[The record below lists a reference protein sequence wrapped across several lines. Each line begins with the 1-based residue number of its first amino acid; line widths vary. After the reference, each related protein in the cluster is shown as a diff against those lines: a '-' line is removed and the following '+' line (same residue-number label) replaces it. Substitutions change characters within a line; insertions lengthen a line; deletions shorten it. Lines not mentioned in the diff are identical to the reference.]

1 MNKVIGFEKEF
12 EIIKNNLIE
21 NKLNNSILISGIKG
35 IGKFF
40 LITKIIE
47 DFINL
52 KINSEQINHHLS
64 LLNNNSHPNIKIL
77 RKKIDEKTNKIKNN
91 IVIDQIREL
100 NNFFRETSIIENLPK
115 FILIDS
121 ADDLNLSSSNA
132 LLKILE
138 EPKANTYFF
147 LISHQP
153 SALLPTIKSRC
164 LKINLSSHNFDNFK
178 KILISQ
184 NVETDND
191 EIFKLLFDITNGSPG
206 LSINFNIDI
215 ILDIFDQLIN
225 SIIDNDTFSVNNN
238 NITNLFS
245 NFENEKY
252 KIFLSLIKFILIVF
266 KKVKM
271 GLDIDESYLSQK
283 ILKIENLSEKITI
296 DTIDNKLDY
305 LINNE
310 NDLFTFNL
318 DKKIFMINFFS
329 IK

>member
-1 MNKVIGFEKEF
+1 MNKIIGFEKEF
-12 EIIKNNLIE
+12 ETIKKNLAE

-35 IGKFF
+35 IGKLF
-40 LITKIIE
+40 LIIKIIE
-47 DFINL
+47 DHINL

-100 NNFFRETSIIENLPK
+100 NKFCRETNIIDNLSK

-121 ADDLNLSSSNA
+121 ADDLNISSSNA

-138 EPKANTYFF
+138 EPKNNTYFF

-153 SALLPTIKSRC
+153 SLLLPTIKSRC
-164 LKINLSSHNFDNFK
+164 LKINLSSHNFENFK

-184 NVETDND
+184 NTMQNDD
-191 EIFKLLFDITNGSPG
+191 EILKLLFDLTNGSPG
-206 LSINFNIDI
+206 LSLDFNIDT
-215 ILDIFDQLIN
+215 ILETFDDLIN
-225 SIIDNDTFSVNNN
+225 SIIDTNAFSEINT
-238 NITNLFS
+238 NITNLLS
-245 NFENEKY
+245 NFENEKL
-252 KIFLSLIKFILIVF
+252 KIYLSLIKFILIVF
-266 KKVKM
+266 KKIKM
-271 GLDIDESYLSQK
+271 GLNIGESYLSRN
-283 ILKIENLSEKITI
+283 ILKIENLSDKITI
-296 DTIDNKLDY
+296 DVINNKLDY

-318 DKKIFMINFFS
+318 DKKIFIINFFN
-329 IK
+329 IR

>member
-1 MNKVIGFEKEF
+1 MIGFEKEF
-12 EIIKNNLIE
+12 KIIKNKLTE
-21 NKLNNSILISGIKG
+21 EKLNNSILISGIKG
-35 IGKFF
+35 IGKLFF
-40 LITKIIE
+40 VTKIIE
-47 DFINL
+47 DYINL
-52 KINSEQINHHLS
+52 KINPKQISHHLS
-64 LLNNNSHPNIKIL
+64 LLKNNSHPNIRIL
-77 RKKIDEKTNKIKNN
+77 KKKIDEKTNKIKNN
-91 IVIDQIREL
+91 IVIDQVREL
-100 NNFFRETSIIENLPK
+100 NNFYHETNIIENLPK

-121 ADDLNLSSSNA
+121 ADDLNLNSSNA

-138 EPKANTYFF
+138 EPQANTYFF

-184 NVETDND
+184 NVETDD

-206 LSINFNIDI
+206 LSLNFNIDI

-318 DKKIFMINFFS
+318 DKKIFMINFFA

>member
-1 MNKVIGFEKEF
+1 MIGFEKEF
-12 EIIKNNLIE
+12 KIIKNNLTE
-21 NKLNNSILISGIKG
+21 EKLNNSILISGIKG
-35 IGKFF
+35 IGKLFF
-40 LITKIIE
+40 VTKIIE
-47 DFINL
+47 DYINL
-52 KINSEQINHHLS
+52 KINPTQISHHLS
-64 LLNNNSHPNIKIL
+64 LLSNNSHPNIKIL
-77 RKKIDEKTNKIKNN
+77 RKKIDEKTNKIKNH
-91 IVIDQIREL
+91 IVIDQVREL
-100 NNFFRETSIIENLPK
+100 NNFYRETNIIENLPK

-121 ADDLNLSSSNA
+121 ADDLNISSSNA

-147 LISHQP
+147 LISHKP

-164 LKINLSSHNFDNFK
+164 LKINLSSHTFDNFK

-184 NVETDND
+184 NVETKDD
-191 EIFKLLFDITNGSPG
+191 EIFKLIFDITNGSPG
-206 LSINFNIDI
+206 LSLNFNIDI

-252 KIFLSLIKFILIVF
+252 KIFLSLVKFILIVF

-271 GLDIDESYLSQK
+271 GLHIDKSYLSQK

-318 DKKIFMINFFS
+318 DKKIFMINFFA

>member
-1 MNKVIGFEKEF
+1 MIGFEKEF
-12 EIIKNNLIE
+12 KIIKNNLTE
-21 NKLNNSILISGIKG
+21 EKLNNSILISGIKG
-35 IGKFF
+35 IGKLFF
-40 LITKIIE
+40 VTKIIE
-47 DFINL
+47 DYINL
-52 KINSEQINHHLS
+52 KINPKQISHHLS
-64 LLNNNSHPNIKIL
+64 LLKNNSHPNIKIL
-77 RKKIDEKTNKIKNN
+77 RKKIDEKTNKIKNH
-91 IVIDQIREL
+91 IVIDQVREL
-100 NNFFRETSIIENLPK
+100 NNFYHETNVIENLPK
-115 FILIDS
+115 FIIIDS
-121 ADDLNLSSSNA
+121 ADDLNLNSSNA

-206 LSINFNIDI
+206 LSLNFNIDI

-238 NITNLFS
+238 NITNLYS

-252 KIFLSLIKFILIVF
+252 KIFLSLVKFILIVF

-271 GLDIDESYLSQK
+271 GLDIDKCYLSQK

-318 DKKIFMINFFS
+318 DKKIFMINFFA

>member
-12 EIIKNNLIE
+12 VIIKKNLTE

-35 IGKFF
+35 IGKLF

-47 DFINL
+47 DYINL
-52 KINSEQINHHLS
+52 KINPEQINHHLS

-77 RKKIDEKTNKIKNN
+77 RKKFDEKTDKIKNN

-100 NNFFRETSIIENLPK
+100 NNFSRETNIVDNLPK

-138 EPKANTYFF
+138 EPKNNTYFF

-153 SALLPTIKSRC
+153 SSLLPTIKSRC
-164 LKINLSSHNFDNFK
+164 LKINLSSHNFENFK

-184 NVETDND
+184 NVTSDDN
-191 EIFKLLFDITNGSPG
+191 EILKLLFDISNGSPG
-206 LSINFNIDI
+206 LSLDFNIDI
-215 ILDIFDQLIN
+215 IEKIFDDLIN
-225 SIIDNDTFSVNNN
+225 SIIETNAFSEINTT
-238 NITNLFS
+238 ITNLLS
-245 NFENEKY
+245 NFENEKF
-252 KIFLSLIKFILIVF
+252 KIYLSLIKFILIVF
-266 KKVKM
+266 KKVKI
-271 GLDIDESYLSQK
+271 GLNIGESYLSK
-283 ILKIENLSEKITI
+283 NLLKIENLSEKITI
-296 DTIDNKLDY
+296 DTINNKLDY

-318 DKKIFMINFFS
+318 DKKIFIINFFA

>member
-1 MNKVIGFEKEF
+1 MIGFEKEF
-12 EIIKNNLIE
+12 KIIKNNLTE
-21 NKLNNSILISGIKG
+21 EKLNNSILISGIKG
-35 IGKFF
+35 IGKLFF
-40 LITKIIE
+40 VTKIIE
-47 DFINL
+47 DYINL
-52 KINSEQINHHLS
+52 KINPKQISHHLS
-64 LLNNNSHPNIKIL
+64 LLKNNSHPNIKIL

-91 IVIDQIREL
+91 IIIDQVREL
-100 NNFFRETSIIENLPK
+100 NNFYHETNIIENLPK

-184 NVETDND
+184 NVETKDD

-206 LSINFNIDI
+206 LSLNFNIDI

-238 NITNLFS
+238 NITNLYS

-252 KIFLSLIKFILIVF
+252 KIFLSLVKFILIVF

-271 GLDIDESYLSQK
+271 GLDIDKCYLSQK

-296 DTIDNKLDY
+296 DTINNKLDY

-310 NDLFTFNL
+310 NDLFNFNL

>member
-1 MNKVIGFEKEF
+1 MIGFEKEF
-12 EIIKNNLIE
+12 KIIKNNLTE
-21 NKLNNSILISGIKG
+21 EKLNNSILISGIKG
-35 IGKFF
+35 IGKLFF
-40 LITKIIE
+40 VTKIIE
-47 DFINL
+47 DYINL
-52 KINSEQINHHLS
+52 KINPKQISHHLS
-64 LLNNNSHPNIKIL
+64 LLKNNSHPNIKIL

-91 IVIDQIREL
+91 IVIDQVREL
-100 NNFFRETSIIENLPK
+100 NHFYHETNIIENLPK

-164 LKINLSSHNFDNFK
+164 LKINLSSHTFDNFK

-184 NVETDND
+184 NVETKDD

-206 LSINFNIDI
+206 LSLNFNIDI

-252 KIFLSLIKFILIVF
+252 KIFLSLVKFILIVF

-271 GLDIDESYLSQK
+271 GLDLDKYYLSQI

-318 DKKIFMINFFS
+318 DKKIFMINFFA

>member
-1 MNKVIGFEKEF
+1 MNELIGFEKEF
-12 EIIKNNLIE
+12 EIVSKNLIDE
-21 NKLNNSILISGIKG
+21 KLNNSILVCGNKG
-35 IGKFF
+35 IGKYFF
-40 LITKIIE
+40 ITNIIE
-47 DFINL
+47 DYINL
-52 KINSEQINHHLS
+52 KINPKQINHHLS

-91 IVIDQIREL
+91 IVIDQVREL
-100 NNFFRETSIIENLPK
+100 NNFSRETNIIENLPK

-138 EPKANTYFF
+138 EPKDNTYFF

-184 NVETDND
+184 NVDPDDD

-206 LSINFNIDI
+206 LSLDFNIDI

-225 SIIDNDTFSVNNN
+225 SIIEKETFSEINT

-245 NFENEKY
+245 NFENDKY

-266 KKVKM
+266 KKVKI
-271 GLDIDESYLSQK
+271 GLDIEESYLSNK
-283 ILKIENLSEKITI
+283 ILKIENLSKKITI
-296 DTIDNKLDY
+296 ETIHNKLDY

-318 DKKIFMINFFS
+318 DKKIFMINFFA

>member
-1 MNKVIGFEKEF
+1 MNTIIGFEKEF
-12 EIIKNNLIE
+12 DVIKKSLRE
-21 NKLNNSILISGIKG
+21 EKLNNSILINGIKG
-35 IGKFF
+35 IGKYFF
-40 LITKIIE
+40 VTNIIE
-47 DFINL
+47 DYINF
-52 KINSEQINHHLS
+52 KINPKQITHHLS

-77 RKKIDEKTNKIKNN
+77 KKKIDEKTNKIKNN
-91 IVIDQIREL
+91 IVIDQVREL
-100 NNFFRETSIIENLPK
+100 NNFFQETNIIENLPK

-138 EPKANTYFF
+138 EPKNNTYFF
-147 LISHQP
+147 LLSHQP

-184 NVETDND
+184 NINQDDD

-206 LSINFNIDI
+206 LSLDFNIDI
-215 ILDIFDQLIN
+215 ILDIFDQLIT
-225 SIIDNDTFSVNNN
+225 SIIEKDTFSEINN

-266 KKVKM
+266 KKVKI
-271 GLDIDESYLSQK
+271 GLDIGESYLSNK
-283 ILKIENLSEKITI
+283 LLKIENLSEKITI
-296 DTIDNKLDY
+296 DTINNKLDY

-318 DKKIFMINFFS
+318 DKKIFMLNFFA

>member
-1 MNKVIGFEKEF
+1 MNELIGFEKEF
-12 EIIKNNLIE
+12 EIVSKNLIDE
-21 NKLNNSILISGIKG
+21 KLNNSILVCGNKG
-35 IGKFF
+35 IGKYFF
-40 LITKIIE
+40 ITNIIE
-47 DFINL
+47 DYINL
-52 KINSEQINHHLS
+52 KINPKQINHHLS

-91 IVIDQIREL
+91 IVIDQVREL
-100 NNFFRETSIIENLPK
+100 NNFSRETNIIENLPK

-138 EPKANTYFF
+138 EPKDNTYFF

-184 NVETDND
+184 NVDPDDD

-206 LSINFNIDI
+206 LSLNFNIDI

-225 SIIDNDTFSVNNN
+225 SMIEKETFSEINN

-245 NFENEKY
+245 NFENDKY

-266 KKVKM
+266 KKVKI
-271 GLDIDESYLSQK
+271 GLKIEESYLSNK
-283 ILKIENLSEKITI
+283 ILKIENLSKKITI
-296 DTIDNKLDY
+296 ETIHNKLDY

-318 DKKIFMINFFS
+318 DKKIFMINFFA

>member
-1 MNKVIGFEKEF
+1 MNKMIGFEKEF
-12 EIIKNNLIE
+12 EIIKNNLTE
-21 NKLNNSILISGIKG
+21 EKLNNSILISGIKG
-35 IGKFF
+35 IGKLFF
-40 LITKIIE
+40 VTKIIE
-47 DFINL
+47 DYINL
-52 KINSEQINHHLS
+52 KINPTQISHHLS
-64 LLNNNSHPNIKIL
+64 LLSNNSHPNIKIL

-91 IVIDQIREL
+91 IVIDQVREL
-100 NNFFRETSIIENLPK
+100 NNFYRETNIIENLPK

-121 ADDLNLSSSNA
+121 ADDLNISSSNA

-184 NVETDND
+184 NVETDDD
-191 EIFKLLFDITNGSPG
+191 EIFKLLFDISNGSPG
-206 LSINFNIDI
+206 LSLNFNIDI

-252 KIFLSLIKFILIVF
+252 KIFLSLVKFILIVF

-271 GLDIDESYLSQK
+271 GLDIDKCYLSQK

-318 DKKIFMINFFS
+318 DKKIFMINFFA